1 MNIKERLIYFAQSQN
16 IPISKLERLSDLS
29 NGYIK
34 NTNGN
39 PTVPKLEGVLRA
51 FPNLSREWLINGTE
65 PMLLPEP
72 ASSDAEQQED
82 DDITKIAKQH
92 QEIGVNVQKLYY
104 EISYLEVRLGE
115 LRKEEEL
122 YERRIANL
130 RSAIDSIR
138 RIIR

>member
-16 IPISKLERLSDLS
+16 IPISRLERLSDLS

-65 PMLLPEP
+65 PMLLSEP
-72 ASSDAEQQED
+72 TSSDTEQQED
-82 DDITKIAKQH
+82 DDITKIAKKH

-104 EISYLEVRLGE
+104 EISYLEGRLVE
-115 LRKEEEL
+115 LKKEEEI

-130 RSAIDSIR
+130 ESVIDSIR